1 MREGDESEDEQ
12 RDSDQ
17 GERGP
22 VEEAGVFLLL
32 LHDGPVAVMVM
43 GRGGPV
49 ALGYVVVDVTL
60 AWNVL
65 WFAL

>member
-12 RDSDQ
+12 RDGDQ
-17 GERGP
+17 GERRA
-22 VEEAGVFLLL
+22 VEETRVSVAVL

-60 AWNVL
+60 A
-65 WFAL
+65 

>member
-12 RDSDQ
+12 RDGDQ
-17 GERGP
+17 GERRA
-22 VEEAGVFLLL
+22 VEEAGVPVAVL

-60 AWNVL
+60 A
-65 WFAL
+65 